1 MVIERDFVGYAG
13 NPPDAAWPGG
23 AALAIN
29 FVINVE
35 EGSERSV
42 PDGHGASESALTELG
57 TQKSEVFGR
66 DLGAESMF
74 EYGARAGVW
83 RLLGLFREYALPC
96 TIFGCALALER
107 NPALAA
113 AIAEA
118 RHDVCAHGWRWVK
131 HFELDEAEERE
142 QIHKAV
148 ASIRETTGER
158 PYGWYCR
165 YAPSENTRRL
175 LLEEGGFL
183 YDSDSYADDLPYWL
197 EVGGQNHLIVP
208 YSLTTN
214 DVKFV
219 RSGMSTAEQFV
230 SFVRGGLDMLVHEGI
245 ESPKMMS
252 VGLHPRIMGHPSRA
266 MGLARLLEGSS
277 TMNNVWVARRIDI
290 ARHWIA
296 HHAPHRA

>member
-1 MVIERDFVGYAG
+1 MTSQRDFVGYAG
-13 NPPDAAWPGG
+13 NPPHAAWPGG

-35 EGSERSV
+35 EGSEQSM
-42 PDGHGASESALTELG
+42 PDGYSASESALTELG
-57 TQKSEVFGR
+57 SQKSDVTGR

-83 RLLGLFREYALPC
+83 RLLGLFQKYALPC

-107 NPALAA
+107 NRAVAD
-113 AIAEA
+113 AIAVA
-118 RHDVCAHGWRWVK
+118 KHDVCAHGWRWVK

-183 YDSDSYADDLPYWL
+183 YDSDSYADDLPYWINAH
-197 EVGGQNHLIVP
+197 GQDHLIVP

-219 RSGMSTAEQFV
+219 RGGMSIADQFLSFV
-230 SFVRGGLDMLVHEGI
+230 SDGI
-245 ESPKMMS
+245 ELLIDEGAEAPKMMS
-252 VGLHPRIMGHPSRA
+252 IGLHPRLMGHPSRA
-266 MGLARLLEGSS
+266 MGLARLLERLSRMS
-277 TMNNVWVARRIDI
+277 NVWVARRADI

-296 HHAPHRA
+296 HHPP